1 MAETVK
7 TMPKAK
13 ITGLKDGVTLAN
25 DIVSA
30 DQKVS
35 KGLSGETFTSDNFAS
50 LGAIITQD
58 NDLMNS
64 FYHTLIDKVGLT
76 WVASNEFYNKLKF
89 LKKDYL
95 QTGSI
100 VEEIAYDAIEAMPY
114 NPELDWQKALKNFPF
129 VTAELFHRLNR
140 ADVYPVTI
148 NQMKLKQAFFT
159 PQSFRDFVVRELENL
174 TSSNEM
180 DEFEYCVQTVNH
192 LASNV
197 AYPIAIGSTL
207 ATVDE
212 YKHLLAA
219 INTYAEILTMP
230 SRSFNKL
237 GFKRTSNIERLVLV
251 TTPEVLA
258 NLNVNVNAPAYN
270 LDYVKIIASR
280 TITVPEMPENC
291 VAMLVDERAFQIY
304 DIVYATDYNHNGITR
319 ADNYFLHVQQ
329 IFSTSPAFNCI
340 KFETVQA
347 VETPV
352 LGEFTPVTDT
362 TELTKGQTYQV
373 SCAVTSGYSKV
384 TYTVED
390 STDENTQITTYG
402 LLYVGQNEK
411 ATTIKVTATAIENV
425 TKQATYKIKGNS

>member
-1 MAETVK
+1 MSGTVK

-13 ITGLKDGVTLAN
+13 ITGLKDGVALAN
-25 DIVSA
+25 DIAKA
-30 DQKVS
+30 DPVVTKALDGQ
-35 KGLSGETFTSDNFAS
+35 LFTNDNFSS
-50 LGAIITQD
+50 LGALITQD
-58 NDLMNS
+58 DNLMNS

-114 NPELDWQKALKNFPF
+114 NPEVDWQKALKNFPF

-180 DEFEYCVQTVNH
+180 DEFGYCVQTANH

-197 AYPIAIGSTL
+197 AYPIAIGGTL

-212 YKHLLAA
+212 YKHLLAT

-237 GFKRTSNIERLVLV
+237 GFKRVSNIERLVLV

-270 LDYVKIIASR
+270 LEYVKILASR

-340 KFETVQA
+340 KFVTVESVTA
-347 VETPV
+347 PV
-352 LGEFTPVTDT
+352 LGDFNMIDE

-373 SCAVTSGYSKV
+373 SCSVTSGYSKV
-384 TYTVED
+384 TYSLED
-390 STDENTQITTYG
+390 ATDENTQITTYG
-402 LLYVGQNEK
+402 LLYIGQNEK
-411 ATTIKVTATAIENV
+411 ATEIKVTATAIENV

>member
-1 MAETVK
+1 MAENVK
-7 TMPKAK
+7 TMPKVK
-13 ITGLKDGVTLAN
+13 LTGLKDGVSLAN
-25 DIVSA
+25 DIANASPVVTQA
-30 DQKVS
+30 LNGQK
-35 KGLSGETFTSDNFAS
+35 FTNDNFSS
-50 LGAIITQD
+50 LGALITQD

-100 VEEIAYDAIEAMPY
+100 VEEIAYDAIESMPY
-114 NPELDWQKALKNFPF
+114 NPEVDWQKALKNFPF

-159 PQSFRDFVVRELENL
+159 PQSFRDFIVRELENL

-180 DEFEYCVQTVNH
+180 DEFEYCVQTCNH
-192 LASNV
+192 LATNV
-197 AYPIAIGSTL
+197 AYPIAIGGTL

-212 YKHLLAA
+212 YRNLLAT

-230 SRSFNKL
+230 SRAYNKL
-237 GFKRTSNIERLVLV
+237 GFKRASNIERLVLV

-258 NLNVNVNAPAYN
+258 QINVNVNAPAYN
-270 LDYVKIIASR
+270 LEYVKILASR
-280 TITVPEMPENC
+280 TITVPEMPTNC

-304 DIVYATDYNHNGITR
+304 DVVYATDYNHNGITR

-340 KFETVQA
+340 KFETVEA
-347 VETPV
+347 VDTPV
-352 LGEFTPVTDT
+352 LGDFKPVTDT
-362 TELTKGQTYQV
+362 TELVKGQTYQV
-373 SCAVTSGYSKV
+373 SCDVTSGFSKV

-390 STDENTQITTYG
+390 NTDENTQITTYG

-411 ATTIKVTATAIENV
+411 ASEIKVNATAIDNV